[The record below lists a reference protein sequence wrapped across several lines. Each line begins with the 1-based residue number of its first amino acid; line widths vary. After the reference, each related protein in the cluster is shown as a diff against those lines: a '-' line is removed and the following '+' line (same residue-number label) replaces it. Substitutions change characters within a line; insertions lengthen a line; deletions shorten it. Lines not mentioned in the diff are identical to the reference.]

1 MSDLPLFAYRA
12 ISRVLEK
19 GLAQG
24 HKQDAWKGQTEL
36 FHLMKGNSHS
46 MTRLREI
53 ARVDDQSDED
63 HAELAFC
70 RMAMALYVKQLE
82 KGNDE

>member
-1 MSDLPLFAYRA
+1 MSDLPLFAYRV

-24 HKQDAWKGQTEL
+24 HSQDAWQCETEL

-53 ARVDDQSDED
+53 AHVDDLSDED
-63 HAELAFC
+63 HTKLAFC
-70 RMAMALYVKQLE
+70 RMAMALFVKERDNGQ
-82 KGNDE
+82 

>member
-1 MSDLPLFAYRA
+1 MSDLPLFAYNVIA
-12 ISRVLEK
+12 RVLEK

-24 HKQDAWKGQTEL
+24 HSQDAWKGETEL

-53 ARVDDQSDED
+53 ARVDDLSDEN

-70 RMAMALYVKQLE
+70 RMAMALYVRERDDGQ
-82 KGNDE
+82 